1 MKNEIKF
8 NENFLKL
15 TSKFKPLQITIFL
28 FIDILVEML
37 KLIREFVGY
46 VLSALLGIW
55 LTLYFVNSSINLSEL
70 SALFSQSIYV
80 VFMILFTWFMVITI
94 GGFFI
99 LEKEF
104 YKKTGYNLFIFVVGL
119 FFILQA
125 FLKYSPLTQE
135 THTFFRTLSFFFFVI
150 LGIVITFKSYK
161 KK

>member
-8 NENFLKL
+8 NEKFLNL
-15 TSKFKPLQITIFL
+15 TGKSKPLQISIFL

-37 KLIREFVGY
+37 KLIRELVGY

-55 LTLYFVNSSINLSEL
+55 LTLYFVNSSINLNEL
-70 SALFSQSIYV
+70 AALFSQSIYV
-80 VFMILFTWFMVITI
+80 VFLILFSWFMIIVI
-94 GGFFI
+94 GGFFV

-104 YKKTGYNLFIFVVGL
+104 YKKTVYNMFIFVVGL

-125 FLKYSPLTQE
+125 FLKYSPLTQQ
-135 THTFFRTLSFFFFVI
+135 THVFFRTLSFIFFVT
-150 LGIVITFKSYK
+150 LGMIITFQSYK